1 MRTFIYFLYLPFSMK
16 KLVRGGLLFL
26 AVLLVSCIPVP
37 STNQTSE
44 SAPLTGNVSP
54 SPLSAPEPLPVPE
67 PVPEIN
73 LSCSVNADC
82 EQGTSCINGQCRSI
96 TSLYNTDCDNK
107 CTFTEL
113 TFSTSDGDTY
123 TLKEGQ
129 GSYTA
134 AGAVEWKVATV
145 PDFCPD
151 ENVVV
156 PLRIIKKNYG
166 KILSEEV
173 VTLAEGQTSGTITH
187 PAISSIK
194 FTVKADRVG
203 KECS

>member
-1 MRTFIYFLYLPFSMK
+1 MK
-16 KLVRGGLLFL
+16 KVVIAGLFFL
-26 AVLLVSCIPVP
+26 AVLLVSCTLVP
-37 STNQTSE
+37 STNQASE

-54 SPLSAPEPLPVPE
+54 SPLSAPETLPVLE

-82 EQGTSCINGQCRSI
+82 EQGISCINSACRSI
-96 TSLYNTDCDNK
+96 TSLYNTDCENK

-113 TFSTSDGDTY
+113 TSSTCDGPTY
-123 TLKEGQ
+123 TLKGGQ

-173 VTLAEGQTSGTITH
+173 VTLTEGQTSGTITH
-187 PAISSIK
+187 PAIPSIK
-194 FTVKADRVG
+194 FTVKADQVG